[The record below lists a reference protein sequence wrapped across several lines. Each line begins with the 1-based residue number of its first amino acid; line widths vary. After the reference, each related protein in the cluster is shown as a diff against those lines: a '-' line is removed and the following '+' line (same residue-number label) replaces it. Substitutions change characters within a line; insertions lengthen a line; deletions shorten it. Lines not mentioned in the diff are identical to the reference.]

1 MASVGSSRPL
11 GLHSLTPLQPPA
23 RDPAEDPLP
32 RLAPP
37 SRCCRPVRSRLRRPP
52 SSCPSP
58 SPAVN
63 AATSLHSPSTV
74 STGARRPGQVR
85 RLPAGDAHARPRPR
99 PARVRSRDADGDD
112 PPRRSPRSGAVG
124 PHTHKLTGSPYPDG
138 FRRRSTL
145 PSSTALS
152 PPPTSRSSSPPAT
165 SSRQRP
171 ISPHISPYLPISP
184 HISPYLP
191 ISPHI
196 SPYLLLRARA
206 KGPQP
211 CCCDV
216 ALPPQC
222 HCYSPRRRAAPVLGR
237 ITILTRRRLPL
248 VTCLNLRLSPRAD
261 RRPRRRHPLPQQAR
275 RLPARPR
282 LRCLPAARAS
292 LTPLAVGAGFP
303 LLLVSAAVY
312 QLSSPASAIAV
323 STNLERATQFASL
336 TLRAPP
342 TPRPFPDPSPRT
354 LSVAASRSS
363 PAPWCSPA
371 ERCRARGGHLPPRV
385 CAAWPQPWARR
396 AGAGQAAPRA
406 QRPRSVLLCSCS
418 LLLLQ
423 ARRRSELDGD
433 APAGGRAGGA
443 LQRCWSTATLSLL

>member
-37 SRCCRPVRSRLRRPP
+37 SRCCRPARSRLRRPP
-52 SSCPSP
+52 SSSKPVAGCERGNVSSQPIDCEHRRSPSWSSAPSSRWRRARSPSP
-58 SPAVN
+58 SARSCPEPRRRRRRPA
-63 AATSLHSPSTV
+63 SP
-74 STGARRPGQVR
+74 ARRGVARSGHTPTNS
-85 RLPAGDAHARPRPR
+85 PALRTPMASGDARLCLPLRHSRHLQRRARHRLLLR
-99 PARVRSRDADGDD
+99 ARAKG
-112 PPRRSPRSGAVG
+112 
-124 PHTHKLTGSPYPDG
+124 
-138 FRRRSTL
+138 
-145 PSSTALS
+145 
-152 PPPTSRSSSPPAT
+152 
-165 SSRQRP
+165 
-171 ISPHISPYLPISP
+171 
-184 HISPYLP
+184 PYLP

-336 TLRAPP
+336 TLRPPP

-371 ERCRARGGHLPPRV
+371 ERCRARGGHLPPRA
-385 CAAWPQPWARR
+385 C
-396 AGAGQAAPRA
+396 AGQAAPRA

>member
-1 MASVGSSRPL
+1 
-11 GLHSLTPLQPPA
+11 
-23 RDPAEDPLP
+23 
-32 RLAPP
+32 
-37 SRCCRPVRSRLRRPP
+37 
-52 SSCPSP
+52 
-58 SPAVN
+58 
-63 AATSLHSPSTV
+63 
-74 STGARRPGQVR
+74 
-85 RLPAGDAHARPRPR
+85 
-99 PARVRSRDADGDD
+99 
-112 PPRRSPRSGAVG
+112 
-124 PHTHKLTGSPYPDG
+124 
-138 FRRRSTL
+138 L

-165 SSRQRP
+165 SSRQR
-171 ISPHISPYLPISP
+171 PISP

-371 ERCRARGGHLPPRV
+371 ERCRARGGQLPPRAW
-385 CAAWPQPWARR
+385 AAWPQPWARR

-406 QRPRSVLLCSCS
+406 QRPRRFSCAVAHCCYYR
-418 LLLLQ
+418 Q
-423 ARRRSELDGD
+423 
-433 APAGGRAGGA
+433 GGA
-443 LQRCWSTATLSLL
+443 PSSTATLRRVGVLAVRCSAAGPQRRSVCCEQRLSSCSRRLRNRRCSSAGPQRCSA